1 MDGSIASLVIIPL
14 VVMISLAVWL
24 IAVYHADSHPRW
36 QASQPAPGRDRSG
49 QAMLAGS
56 CLPGTQPRGDVT
68 RINGRRPQPRRD
80 GHQPADVMGS
90 PGQYVMGASR

>member
-24 IAVYHADSHPRW
+24 VAVYHADSHPRW
-36 QASQPAPGRDRSG
+36 QASQPVPGRDRSG

-56 CLPGTQPRGDVT
+56 RLPGTRPRGDVT
-68 RINGRRPQPRRD
+68 CINRRHLEPRRD
-80 GHQPADVMGS
+80 GHQPADVTGR
-90 PGQYVMGASR
+90 PRHYVTGASR

>member
-36 QASQPAPGRDRSG
+36 QASQPAPGRDRSRR
-49 QAMLAGS
+49 AMLAGS
-56 CLPGTQPRGDVT
+56 CLPSTQPREDAT
-68 RINGRRPQPRRD
+68 RINGRHPQPRRD
-80 GHQPADVMGS
+80 GHQPAGVMAR
-90 PGQYVMGASR
+90 PGQYVTGASR